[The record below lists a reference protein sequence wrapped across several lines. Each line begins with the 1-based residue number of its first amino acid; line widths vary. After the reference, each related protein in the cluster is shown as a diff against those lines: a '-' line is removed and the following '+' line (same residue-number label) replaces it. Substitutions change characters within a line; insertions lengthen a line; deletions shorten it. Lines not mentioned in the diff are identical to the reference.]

1 MLRSNVL
8 ARLAAIGLA
17 LAVVW
22 PLAAEPRQ
30 APGSKLILDLPHD
43 YLPSRNFT
51 GFLNEPIGT
60 SIVLLEMPAVAYEQ
74 LASGMTP
81 EALAAR
87 GILNAKP
94 GQLERPDTHI
104 YLSAEQDNTQGS
116 FAKFMLAIR
125 DPATTALVTV
135 NVPKATLEAGLL
147 KPADIE
153 RMLASAKIQT
163 IAAPSKD
170 LFRLAHLGPFKPAG
184 SVLGTT
190 RAFTLDGRFEPPA
203 PGEERAILI
212 VAPSLDSRPV
222 IDPEPFADRLLAGLS
237 GITELAISERS
248 RLTIAGSPAIERVA
262 AAKDQASGRPLALYQ
277 ALILPAAGG
286 YYRIVGQVPEAEA
299 ATLLPELRKIAQGF
313 QPVD

>member
-87 GILNAKP
+87 GIP
-94 GQLERPDTHI
+94 HTDTRR
-104 YLSAEQDNTQGS
+104 N
-116 FAKFMLAIR
+116 
-125 DPATTALVTV
+125 
-135 NVPKATLEAGLL
+135 
-147 KPADIE
+147 
-153 RMLASAKIQT
+153 
-163 IAAPSKD
+163 
-170 LFRLAHLGPFKPAG
+170 
-184 SVLGTT
+184 SVGRVT
-190 RAFTLDGRFEPPA
+190 RAMA
-203 PGEERAILI
+203 
-212 VAPSLDSRPV
+212 
-222 IDPEPFADRLLAGLS
+222 LLN
-237 GITELAISERS
+237 
-248 RLTIAGSPAIERVA
+248 LT
-262 AAKDQASGRPLALYQ
+262 Y
-277 ALILPAAGG
+277 AAGW
-286 YYRIVGQVPEAEA
+286 E
-299 ATLLPELRKIAQGF
+299 QGGRG
-313 QPVD
+313 